1 MRKKIVYLTL
11 LIFALIISRESY
23 PQEVRNLKETFDF
36 YVRSVQNENLEDLFS
51 VVSDKPDFFFLTSHG
66 KLIDSRDGY
75 YKFHKGW
82 FEEDNWEMP
91 VELVS
96 VNEGKEYGY
105 ANAIYHFKANLEDG
119 RTYNLDS
126 YFTLIFHKE
135 DGIWKVIADVCT
147 PINRYYSSDT
157 TDLSYS
163 AKQDYL
169 FDIMNNRRTVR
180 KYKNTPV
187 PIEHIVKILDAARMC
202 PTAGNQQPWKFL
214 VVRDR
219 EKLNLLEKEAS
230 VWFIDQYQKNNKV
243 DPEKLNEI
251 RSSISKSISNALS
264 APAYVAVLVDKN
276 ARYSEY
282 IVHDG
287 ALAAGYL
294 MIAARSLG
302 YGTGYFTSFF
312 PGDKMKAFFDI
323 PDNYQLIC
331 FTPIGVPEEWPE
343 TPEKKDLDDIIVWE
357 NF

>member
-1 MRKKIVYLTL
+1 
-11 LIFALIISRESY
+11 
-23 PQEVRNLKETFDF
+23 
-36 YVRSVQNENLEDLFS
+36 
-51 VVSDKPDFFFLTSHG
+51 
-66 KLIDSRDGY
+66 
-75 YKFHKGW
+75 
-82 FEEDNWEMP
+82 MP

-96 VNEGKEYGY
+96 MNEGKEYGY
-105 ANAIYHFKANLEDG
+105 TNAIYHFKANLEDR

-135 DGIWKVIADVCT
+135 DGIWKVIGDVCT

-157 TDLSYS
+157 TDVSYS

-187 PIEHIVKILDAARMC
+187 PKEHIVKILDAARMC

-219 EKLNLLEKEAS
+219 EKLDLLEKEAS
-230 VWFIDQYQKNNKV
+230 GWFIDQYQKNNKV
-243 DPEKLNEI
+243 DPKKLNEI
-251 RSSISKSISNALS
+251 RSYISTSISNALS
-264 APAYVAVLVDKN
+264 APVYVAVLVDRN
-276 ARYSEY
+276 AKYSDY

-302 YGTGYFTSFF
+302 YGTGYFISFF
-312 PGDKMKAFFDI
+312 PEDMMKEFFDI